1 MFFPL
6 STFHQ
11 NQFEMNDVINQELEF
26 DKKRYK
32 DIITPCCNKNNKD
45 SKFVSFK
52 NHPKQYGYCHSC
64 GVTTLP
70 EVNYETYYNT
80 QKNGNTMGDN
90 TSQNCNTNKAVAKK
104 YIDFKAVKIS
114 IERNTNN
121 KLLTYLY
128 AKYPSKK
135 VDDAINLYYIGTSK
149 KGACIFWYIN
159 REQKVQ
165 KSKHVWY
172 KSNGKRTDYFKV
184 PYKNDD
190 GYKFCLFGE
199 HLLDQDDKPIVLVE
213 SEKSAIICSI
223 ESPDYK
229 WLAYSGLNGLTPE
242 KIEALSNRQIMI
254 VPDISE
260 NAVKAIKKKNNVFK
274 EYNIEHRIIDFTE
287 GKDDDQLKQ
296 EGLYNEDVAD
306 VFLQD
311 EGSQKQDKSKEEKPE
326 EEQKESKKEQEEPRV
341 KQGKPKDENE
351 LVYKTDEQ
359 QQEIEE
365 IYQLQKA
372 DLLSK
377 ENAAET
383 YKRGARELKDDF
395 DKLELPNH
403 PIKLDEANTITN
415 IHDYFNDNLKI
426 LEKATD
432 YQTVRIPLNR
442 LDKLKEFLQ

>member
-1 MFFPL
+1 
-6 STFHQ
+6 
-11 NQFEMNDVINQELEF
+11 MNDITNQELEF
-26 DKKRYK
+26 DKKRYR

-45 SKFVSFK
+45 GKFVSFK

-184 PYKNDD
+184 PYKNDE

-199 HLLDQDDKPIVLVE
+199 HLLDQDDKPIILVE

-223 ESPDYK
+223 EFPEYK
-229 WLAYSGLNGLTPE
+229 WLAYSGLNGLTNE
-242 KIEALSNRQIMI
+242 KIKALSNRQVMI
-254 VPDISE
+254 IPDISE
-260 NAVKAIKKKNNVFK
+260 NAVQVIKNKDNTLR
-274 EYNIEHRIIDFTE
+274 EHNIDCKIVDITE
-287 GKDDDQLKQ
+287 GKDDNQLKQ
-296 EGLYNEDVAD
+296 EGLHNEDVAD
-306 VFLQD
+306 ILLRDQNS
-311 EGSQKQDKSKEEKPE
+311 ENQDKPKREQEKLKDEPVYISEEDQQEWKEIFLIQKANLLKQEKTANPY
-326 EEQKESKKEQEEPRV
+326 EEQA
-341 KQGKPKDENE
+341 KD
-351 LVYKTDEQ
+351 Y
-359 QQEIEE
+359 
-365 IYQLQKA
+365 
-372 DLLSK
+372 
-377 ENAAET
+377 
-383 YKRGARELKDDF
+383 RDF
-395 DKLELPNH
+395 FSQFEFPNH
-403 PIKLDEANTITN
+403 PIRLDKANTITD
-415 IHDYFNDNLKI
+415 IQVCVDSDLRT
-426 LEKATD
+426 LENAPNHRLARPALD
-432 YQTVRIPLNR
+432 RLYQ
-442 LDKLKEFLQ
+442 LKEFIE

>member
-70 EVNYETYYNT
+70 EINQETYYNI
-80 QKNGNTMGDN
+80 QRNGNTMGDN
-90 TSQNCNTNKAVAKK
+90 TSQNCNTNKSVAKK
-104 YIDFKAVKIS
+104 YIDFKAIKLS
-114 IERNTNN
+114 IERNTDN

-128 AKYPSKK
+128 AKYPSEK
-135 VDDAINLYYIGTSK
+135 VNDAINLYYIGSSK

-184 PYKNDD
+184 PYKNDE

-199 HLLDQDDKPIVLVE
+199 HLLDQDDKPIILVE

-223 ESPDYK
+223 EFPEYK
-229 WLAYSGLNGLTPE
+229 WLAYSGLNGLTNE
-242 KIEALSNRQIMI
+242 KIKALSDRQVMI
-254 VPDISE
+254 IPDISE
-260 NAVKAIKKKNNVFK
+260 NAVQVIENKDNTLR
-274 EYNIEHRIIDFTE
+274 EHNIDYKIVDLTE
-287 GKDDDQLKQ
+287 GKDDNQLKQ

-306 VFLQD
+306 ILLRDQNS
-311 EGSQKQDKSKEEKPE
+311 ENQDKPKG
-326 EEQKESKKEQEEPRV
+326 EQE
-341 KQGKPKDENE
+341 KLKDE
-351 LVYKTDEQ
+351 DESIYISEED
-359 QQEIEE
+359 QQEWEE

-372 DLLSK
+372 NLLK
-377 ENAAET
+377 QEKTVNLYEEQAE
-383 YKRGARELKDDF
+383 YHRDF
-395 DKLELPNH
+395 FSQFEFPTH
-403 PIKLDEANTITN
+403 PIKLDKANTITN
-415 IHDYFNDNLKI
+415 IQVCIDSDLRTLENAPNYKLARPALERLYQLKQFI
-426 LEKATD
+426 K
-432 YQTVRIPLNR
+432 
-442 LDKLKEFLQ
+442 

>member
-11 NQFEMNDVINQELEF
+11 NQSVMNDVANKELEF
-26 DKKRYK
+26 DKKRYR

-45 SKFVSFK
+45 GKFVSFK

-199 HLLDQDDKPIVLVE
+199 HLLDQDDKPIILVE

-223 ESPDYK
+223 EFPEYK
-229 WLAYSGLNGLTPE
+229 WLAYSGLNGLTNE
-242 KIEALSNRQIMI
+242 KIKALSNRQVMI
-254 VPDISE
+254 IPDISE
-260 NAVKAIKKKNNVFK
+260 NAVQVIKNKDNTLR
-274 EYNIEHRIIDFTE
+274 EYNIDYKIVDLTE
-287 GKDDDQLKQ
+287 GKDDTQLKQ

-306 VFLQD
+306 ILLREQNS
-311 EGSQKQDKSKEEKPE
+311 ENQDKPKGE
-326 EEQKESKKEQEEPRV
+326 
-341 KQGKPKDENE
+341 QGKLKDEP
-351 LVYKTDEQ
+351 VYISEED
-359 QQEIEE
+359 QQEWEE
-365 IYQLQKA
+365 IYQLQKVN
-372 DLLSK
+372 LLKQEKTVNPYEEQAK
-377 ENAAET
+377 E
-383 YKRGARELKDDF
+383 YRDF
-395 DKLELPNH
+395 FSQFEFPNH
-403 PIKLDEANTITN
+403 PIRLDKANTITN
-415 IHDYFNDNLKI
+415 IQNCIDSDLRT
-426 LEKATD
+426 LENAPNHRLARPALD
-432 YQTVRIPLNR
+432 RLYQ
-442 LDKLKEFLQ
+442 LKEFIE